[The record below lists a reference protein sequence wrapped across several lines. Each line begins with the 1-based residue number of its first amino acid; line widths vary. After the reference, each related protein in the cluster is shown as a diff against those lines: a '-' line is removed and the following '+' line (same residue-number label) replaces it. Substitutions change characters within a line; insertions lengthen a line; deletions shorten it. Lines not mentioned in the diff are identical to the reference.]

1 MATTTISALPAYAPA
16 SAATNLILP
25 LDDPADTT
33 TKRMTV
39 SQLHNTPTFAGQV
52 TVGGTVPFV
61 NITGPAGV
69 IRGVEIQTA
78 GAGRWRIFADSAA
91 ESGGSQGSS
100 LNIQGFDDS
109 LGYGTVI
116 ALARA
121 NPGGVAGVTISRSV

>member
-1 MATTTISALPAYAPA
+1 MANVTISALPAFAPA
-16 SAATNLILP
+16 SAAANLILP
-25 LDDPADTT
+25 VDNPTT
-33 TKRMTV
+33 GATERMTV
-39 SQLHNTPTFAGQV
+39 AQLFNTPTFAGQV

-100 LNIQGFDDS
+100 L
-109 LGYGTVI
+109 
-116 ALARA
+116 
-121 NPGGVAGVTISRSV
+121 